1 MSITTDTYAMRET
14 LERLNKDAT
23 NTMDKA
29 DNCTVKLSDL
39 STLLAAYKIELNKG
53 NHLRKL
59 LDQETNAQ

>member
-14 LERLNKDAT
+14 LERLNKDAS
-23 NTMDKA
+23 NTIDNS

-59 LDQETNAQ
+59 LDQDTNAQ